1 MCLILFSYDP
11 SSNKPLLL
19 AANRDE
25 FFSRPTAAA
34 HEWDDFPNVFAGRDL
49 VAQGT
54 WLGITANGR
63 FAAITNIREPSVVV
77 ENPLSRGDLT
87 RRFLTSHM
95 SAKEY
100 LTDIESVK
108 HRYCGF
114 NLLVGELGAPK
125 RELWYL
131 SNRGGK
137 SQRLSAGTYG
147 LSNHL
152 LDSAWPKVT
161 TGKIFMKVTQSQMT
175 FIQAG
180 YKEQHQKLRAY
191 LENHSLADDN
201 ILPKTGVSYQRE
213 KALSAAFITLS
224 DYGTRTS
231 TVLSIENDTV
241 AFSEKSY
248 QLELSQLIPEG
259 HEYTYKEWS
268 LQSKTWGA
276 VG

>member
-11 SSNKPLLL
+11 SSSKPLLL

-25 FFSRPTAAA
+25 FFARPTAAA
-34 HEWDDFPNVFAGRDL
+34 HEWSDFSNVFAGRDL

-54 WLGITANGR
+54 WLGITSSGR
-63 FAAITNIREPSVVV
+63 FAAITNLREPSVVV
-77 ENPLSRGDLT
+77 ESPLSRGDLT
-87 RRFLTSHM
+87 RRFLTSDIG
-95 SAKEY
+95 AEEY
-100 LTDIESVK
+100 LVSIEPLK

-114 NLLVGELGAPK
+114 NLLVGELGTNK
-125 RELWYL
+125 KELWYV

-137 SQRLSAGTYG
+137 PRPLGPGTYG

-161 TGKIFMKVTQSQMT
+161 AGKIFIDDTRSQEV
-175 FIQAG
+175 FAQASNE
-180 YKEQHQKLRAY
+180 EQHRKLRSY
-191 LENHSLADDN
+191 LENHSLADDDT
-201 ILPKTGVSYQRE
+201 LPKTGISYERE
-213 KALSAAFITLS
+213 KALSAAFITLH

-248 QLELSQLIPEG
+248 QLELSNLMPKG

-268 LQSKTWGA
+268 LQSKT
-276 VG
+276 